1 MKTKNGK
8 PAILQKF
15 NSIFNTSSLLSDL
28 SYLKRKTA
36 ARFTLIELL
45 VVIAIIAILLR
56 SKWLFF
62 CYFLLFLRFRFLMRK
77 RLTLKYRM

>member
-1 MKTKNGK
+1 MKGTNMN
-8 PAILQKF
+8 KF
-15 NSIFNTSSLLSDL
+15 SFTSINHLE
-28 SYLKRKTA
+28 RKHE
-36 ARFTLIELL
+36 FTLIELL

>member
-1 MKTKNGK
+1 MN
-8 PAILQKF
+8 
-15 NSIFNTSSLLSDL
+15 IFSSFTTHLS
-28 SYLKRKTA
+28 SFQRKVFC
-36 ARFTLIELL
+36 RFTLIELL

>member
-1 MKTKNGK
+1 MKD
-8 PAILQKF
+8 LKF
-15 NSIFNTSSLLSDL
+15 RNT
-28 SYLKRKTA
+28 A
-36 ARFTLIELL
+36 MQGFTLIELL
-45 VVIAIIAILLR
+45 VVIAMIAILLR